1 LKATFEVEKGR
12 IERIISAIS
21 TRLSEDAKPVLE
33 IGPKGLTGYD
43 KTTAQSYAFVEC
55 KEAFFTTPPDAE
67 TKQMT
72 SGNVIFSVKETGT
85 NMFKVYIEEST
96 PKGVERNVFHDNLV
110 IPEGDE
116 IGFPKEV
123 DRFSDGVLEIKMNS
137 PRVCVA
143 DIEAIKLQELSTT
156 DVERYSTT
164 WYPNEEKVDFVIRTE
179 TGATVEKTFSVK
191 YLMKPESEFTID
203 FESKAFSKLAG
214 NMLGKARLSIHKR
227 ETGEPTGVVLTQ
239 SSNDYDIGYTLAA
252 LNPI

>member
-67 TKQMT
+67 TKFIITKGMIFGLKQMT

-179 TGATVEKTFSVK
+179 TGATVDS
-191 YLMKPESEFTID
+191 P
-203 FESKAFSKLAG
+203 
-214 NMLGKARLSIHKR
+214 
-227 ETGEPTGVVLTQ
+227 
-239 SSNDYDIGYTLAA
+239 
-252 LNPI
+252 